1 MDVELATAFAFGA
14 VAIAFVAFAVVSVVL
29 AVIDLRTHR
38 LPNRIVGAGY
48 VIAVSSLGVAAI
60 AAHDGGV
67 AMRSLGAGAVLF
79 GALFVVR
86 IVDPRAIGGGDV
98 KLAGLIGLHLGW
110 LGWDT
115 VVLGSMFAF
124 AGAGLFAIVLVLMH
138 RRGFGVRIAFGP
150 WLLGGAWAAIALT
163 AAAMTIG

>member
-1 MDVELATAFAFGA
+1 M
-14 VAIAFVAFAVVSVVL
+14 
-29 AVIDLRTHR
+29 
-38 LPNRIVGAGY
+38 
-48 VIAVSSLGVAAI
+48 
-60 AAHDGGV
+60 
-67 AMRSLGAGAVLF
+67 LF

-115 VVLGSMFAF
+115 VALGSMFAF
-124 AGAGLFAIVLVLMH
+124 AGAGLFALVLVLMR

-163 AAAMTIG
+163 VAAMIIG